1 MAEKKKTWPGYT
13 KEAHPEVCDIRA
25 MPPQPKVLKPGQL
38 PEEQIR
44 QYFEEVSYTQW
55 TGHTSHISFEGK
67 STENQTGKRNI
78 CLI

>member
-44 QYFEEVSYTQW
+44 QYFEEVSYTQ
-55 TGHTSHISFEGK
+55 
-67 STENQTGKRNI
+67 
-78 CLI
+78 